1 MNSLLYFH
9 NPFSVTSP
17 VSIASTTTFPINVD
31 ATKAGPIP
39 PASSGLGIHAES
51 PTNM

>member
-17 VSIASTTTFPINVD
+17 DCIASTAHFPIIVP
-31 ATKAGPIP
+31 ATSAGPIP
-39 PASSGLGIHAES
+39 PASSGFGIHAES
-51 PTNM
+51 PTIM